1 MSLIHRRLVRSASR
15 GLARCAALSLVA
27 VPLAAAALAAQ
38 APSVGDK
45 APDFALPGA
54 TKDGPT
60 GKPLRLADL
69 RGQTVVLAFFFKART
84 SGCTHQMETYRD
96 RYATLFHG
104 GKGVTVVAISTDA
117 DTTLANWAREERL
130 PFMLASDK
138 GGAAGMAYGTFDPS
152 SGLDARTLFIVGP
165 DGTITYRAQPFRELV
180 EGAYTELG
188 GAVDRSARS
197 R

>member
-1 MSLIHRRLVRSASR
+1 MSWIRPDRPRRTRSV
-15 GLARCAALSLVA
+15 LAALPVA
-27 VPLAAAALAAQ
+27 VLLAAPLFVAPLAAQ
-38 APSVGDK
+38 TPGVGDR

-54 TKDGPT
+54 TKGGPT
-60 GKPLRLADL
+60 GTSVRLADL

-96 RYATLFHG
+96 RYASLFHG
-104 GKGVTVVAISTDA
+104 GKGVTVIAISTDA
-117 DTTLANWAREERL
+117 DTTLANWAREEGL
-130 PFMLASDK
+130 PFLLASDV
-138 GGAAGMAYGTFDPS
+138 GGAAGKAYGTFDAA

-188 GAVDRSARS
+188 GAVDRSTKS